1 MQYHDWIQ
9 QFGRHLMEILS
20 EVDDKLA
27 HVAEDFGTQMTK
39 AETLTDIEN
48 NYELTDGQV
57 ITMVMKNFV
66 VLKYYLHLH

>member
-9 QFGRHLMEILS
+9 QFGRDLMEILS